1 MALATKSKNKK
12 KKDLSQIKCFH
23 CGKLGHYAT
32 KFLEK
37 NFVNTERDVVASVVV
52 EECGTKFEQEC
63 SLVSIDSSI
72 GISIFEHVRVIDS
85 GVTC

>member
-32 KFLEK
+32 KCPEK
-37 NFVNTERDVVASVVV
+37 KVLKTEKDVAASTVV
-52 EECGTKFEQEC
+52 E
-63 SLVSIDSSI
+63 
-72 GISIFEHVRVIDS
+72 
-85 GVTC
+85 